1 LDHLRKAIE
10 LDPTMATVAV
20 ERGLHQALWEDEVF
34 RRLVENAEME
44 DSEAEGTKAED
55 ATQAAGE

>member
-1 LDHLRKAIE
+1 
-10 LDPTMATVAV
+10 MATVAV
-20 ERGLHQALWEDEVF
+20 ERGLYQALWEDEVF

-44 DSEAEGTKAED
+44 DSEPEGTKAED